1 MPPRRIPTSVRRLAC
16 GLLLVGACATP
27 VANVGGVSGDATSAT
42 ASADESSS
50 TGARGS
56 SSSGDPQDTTSAG
69 DTGDPGESSSGN
81 VSGETPLLD
90 VGSADT
96 GVFSDGCDEDAPSL
110 IHLLAVEDNAI
121 WTFDPIAFEFELLTH
136 VDCPEIGGYPTGFAI
151 DRSGEIWVLSY
162 EHAIIDEPVDFQT
175 MQLSRFTPGDAN
187 CEVVFQG
194 QMVGQNPDP
203 EGGFE
208 YGVDCADLA
217 FVTTGDD
224 AGTERLFAHACTGG
238 GFGMTLSMLGAL
250 LRFDPADDE
259 PTFTWLDSDAYTSVP
274 ITGTGDGRLFG
285 VSGDPESMLPAQ
297 VLQYDQDSG
306 AMISSVPAP
315 DIELG
320 SLGPDLALAFYA
332 GDLYTFGATP
342 DYQTV
347 IHRYDLD
354 DDDGDGDHEVELVGE
369 GPLRIFAAASPTC
382 IPLAPAG

>member
-1 MPPRRIPTSVRRLAC
+1 
-16 GLLLVGACATP
+16 VGACATP

-50 TGARGS
+50 TGARES
-56 SSSGDPQDTTSAG
+56 SSSGDPQDTTSSV
-69 DTGDPGESSSGN
+69 DPGESSSSGN
-81 VSGETPLLD
+81 VGGEAPLLD

-110 IHLLAVEDNAI
+110 IHLLSLEDEI
-121 WTFDPIAFEFELLTH
+121 WTFDPIAFEFTLLTH
-136 VDCPEIGGYPTGFAI
+136 VDCPEIAGYPTGFAI
-151 DRSGEIWVLSY
+151 DRGGDIWVVSY
-162 EHAIIDEPVDFQT
+162 EYAIVDEPVDYQT
-175 MQLSRFTPGDAN
+175 MQLSRFAPGDAN

-194 QMVGQNPDP
+194 QIVGQNSDP
-203 EGGFE
+203 EAGYEFGI
-208 YGVDCADLA
+208 DCADLA

-224 AGTERLFAHACTGG
+224 AGTERLFAHRCTGG
-238 GFGMTLSMLGAL
+238 GFGTNPGLGAL
-250 LRFDPADDE
+250 FRLDPADDE
-259 PTFTWLDSDAYTSVP
+259 PSFTWLDSDAYTSVP

-285 VSGDPESMLPAQ
+285 ISGDPDAMLPTQ

-306 AMISSVPAP
+306 AVISSVPAP
-315 DIELG
+315 EIDLG
-320 SLGPDLALAFYA
+320 ISGPDLALAFYA

-369 GPLRIFAAASPTC
+369 GPLRVFAAASPTC